1 MPLSFVEMVH
11 FFSISFSIFNSQY
24 VFFLH
29 FRWVVALTWQQLREL
44 MTTNDF
50 LQHMTTTTS
59 NAIDWDKAKRTL
71 GSEAEIIRE
80 GDDLRRTEKTK
91 HSRRRFLTDKD
102 NRLKSFQYYLKNN
115 FTSWISSNLWWTEL
129 INWTENRHFN
139 NQKLTSI
146 KFVKIDFRKKTRRCV
161 VGD

>member
-11 FFSISFSIFNSQY
+11 LFSISFSIFNSQY

-29 FRWVVALTWQQLREL
+29 FRWVVALSWQQLREL

-59 NAIDWDKAKRTL
+59 NAIDWDKAKRTI

-80 GDDLRRTEKTK
+80 GDDLRRTGKQNIHAEDYWLTK
-91 HSRRRFLTDKD
+91 IINSKFSIDLSLTEV
-102 NRLKSFQYYLKNN
+102 FN
-115 FTSWISSNLWWTEL
+115 FISWMSSNIWWTEL
-129 INWTENRHFN
+129 NWTENRQFN
-139 NQKLTSI
+139 SQNLT
-146 KFVKIDFRKKTRRCV
+146 
-161 VGD
+161 